1 MATDA
6 IIPVG
11 GSSARPIFKTQGSII
26 AARDSR
32 YRHPAN
38 AIAELVDNAIDANA
52 RRVELLVQEHEVQLT
67 TRKGYR
73 IQEIA
78 VIDNGTGMDAETLA
92 EALCF
97 GGRTVGPGIR
107 KIGKYGFGLPTSS
120 VSQCKRVDVWSWQQ
134 GVKAAEHAYLDT
146 EEIQEGTQLE
156 VTTDQQPPPEAWI
169 SRTKS
174 SSDTGTLVIWSK
186 IDRITMRAETIFR
199 HLEEEIGRI
208 YRHYIDG
215 GELRIRMAA
224 FRGGNGDPR
233 EDAEVRPN
241 DPLYLMAPSNTPE
254 KWGNEPMFT
263 LHHEETKQLV
273 VDENGRTETVD
284 IRYSIAKLDALGTL
298 GSLPGNTN
306 YGAHARRNMGVS
318 VVRENREVVLD
329 DSMLNTEAG
338 GTGLPQ
344 NRWWGCEVKFGAG
357 CDDLFGIDHNKQMT
371 SHFSRALKELS
382 ESSLSDTEA
391 RDEID
396 ANESDIYDI
405 AEHVRRTVRSMMR
418 DIGVRF
424 SQRPAT
430 GDGNQD
436 TQTPVT
442 LEQKAESLATEAT
455 VEGLANQETEKT
467 ETDKTF
473 ENTTDEEKIS
483 AIAEHL
489 TQVGYPAEQAQLEAE
504 ATVKSGYRYKL
515 ANASLNAFTVFN
527 VSNAEGVLVV
537 QLNINHPIYQFLEAL
552 RQAANA
558 NEDIDGGEERA
569 AIGLLI
575 MVLALAR
582 MDDESQGE
590 ERLRFQDT
598 CYKWGRVMAK
608 IIDEGTINVDV

>member
-1 MATDA
+1 MATDMNTNGDR
-6 IIPVG
+6 PSG
-11 GSSARPIFKTQGSII
+11 RPIFKTQGSII

-52 RRVELLVQEHEVQLT
+52 RRVELIIREHEVQLT

-73 IQEIA
+73 IHELA

-92 EALCF
+92 DALCF
-97 GGRTVGPGIR
+97 GGRTVGPGVR
-107 KIGKYGFGLPTSS
+107 KIGKYGYGLPTSS

-134 GVKAAEHAYLDT
+134 GIENAQHAHLDT
-146 EEIQEGTQLE
+146 EEIQSGMQSE
-156 VTTDQQPPPEAWI
+156 VITNHEPPPEEWI
-169 SRTKS
+169 SLAKNVNP
-174 SSDTGTLVIWSK
+174 TGTLVRWSK
-186 IDRITMRAETIFR
+186 IDRITMRAETVFR

-208 YRHYIDG
+208 YRHYISSN
-215 GELRIRMAA
+215 ELRIRMAA
-224 FRGGNGDPR
+224 FREANHEPR
-233 EDAEVRPN
+233 EDTEVRPN
-241 DPLYLMAPSNTPE
+241 DPLYLMAPSSTPG
-254 KWGNEPMFT
+254 KWGEEPMFT
-263 LHHEETKQLV
+263 LYHEETKQFT
-273 VDENGRTETVD
+273 EKGKTETVD
-284 IRYSIAKLDALGTL
+284 IRYSIAKLDALGIL

-306 YGAHARRNMGVS
+306 YGVHTRRNMGVS

-338 GTGLPQ
+338 GHGLPQ
-344 NRWWGCEVKFGAG
+344 NRWWGCEVKFGSG

-371 SHFSRALKELS
+371 SNFSRALKELG
-382 ESSLSDTEA
+382 ESNLSDTEA

-396 ANESDIYDI
+396 ANESGIYDV
-405 AEHVRRTVRSMMR
+405 AEHVRRTVRSMIR
-418 DIGVRF
+418 DIGKRF

-430 GDGNQD
+430 SNGGQG

-442 LEQKAESLATEAT
+442 LEQKAESLATDAT
-455 VEGLANQETEKT
+455 AEGLANQETEKT
-467 ETDKTF
+467 KTEITF
-473 ENTTDEEKIS
+473 EQTTAEEKIS
-483 AIAEHL
+483 EIADQL

-515 ANASLNAFTVFN
+515 VNASLNAFTVFN
-527 VSNAEGVLVV
+527 VSNASGVLVV
-537 QLNINHPIYQFLEAL
+537 QLNINHPIHRFLETL

-558 NEDIDGGEERA
+558 NEDVDSDEERA

-590 ERLRFQDT
+590 ERVRFQDT

-608 IIDEGTINVDV
+608 IIDEGTINVDG

>member
-1 MATDA
+1 MATDMNTSE
-6 IIPVG
+6 G
-11 GSSARPIFKTQGSII
+11 GPSVRPIFKTQGSII

-32 YRHPAN
+32 YPHPAN

-52 RRVELLVQEHEVQLT
+52 RRVELLVKEHEVQLT
-67 TRKGYR
+67 SRRGFR
-73 IQEIA
+73 IHELA
-78 VIDNGTGMDAETLA
+78 VMDNGTGMNAETLA

-97 GGRTVGPGIR
+97 GGRTVGPGVR

-134 GVKAAEHAYLDT
+134 GIEAAEHAYLDT
-146 EEIQEGTQLE
+146 DEIQEGTQLE
-156 VTTDQQPPPEAWI
+156 VNTDKQPPPEEWI
-169 SRTKS
+169 NRTKS
-174 SSDTGTLVIWSK
+174 VGKTGTLVVWSK

-208 YRHYIDG
+208 YRHYIHT

-224 FRGGNGDPR
+224 FREGSDAPR

-241 DPLYLMAPSNTPE
+241 DPLYLMAPSNTPG
-254 KWGNEPMFT
+254 KWDNEPMFT
-263 LHHEETKQLV
+263 LYHEETKQFPLK
-273 VDENGRTETVD
+273 GKTETVD
-284 IRYSIAKLDALGTL
+284 IRYSIAKLDALGTY
-298 GSLPGNTN
+298 GSYPGNTN
-306 YGAHARRNMGVS
+306 YGRHARRNMGIS
-318 VVRENREVVLD
+318 VIRENREVVLD
-329 DSMLNTEAG
+329 DRMLNTEAG
-338 GTGLPQ
+338 GNAPAL

-382 ESSLSDTEA
+382 ESGLSDTDA

-396 ANESDIYDI
+396 ANESDIYDV

-418 DIGVRF
+418 DIGIRF

>member
-1 MATDA
+1 MAADMSTHDDN
-6 IIPVG
+6 P
-11 GSSARPIFKTQGSII
+11 SSRPIFKTQGSIV

-32 YRHPAN
+32 YRHSSN
-38 AIAELVDNAIDANA
+38 AIAELVDNAIDATA
-52 RRVELLVQEHEVQLT
+52 RRVELIVREHEVQLT

-73 IQEIA
+73 IHELA

-97 GGRTVGPGIR
+97 GGRTVGPGVR

-134 GVKAAEHAYLDT
+134 GIEVAQHAYLDT
-146 EEIQEGTQLE
+146 DEIQEGPQLE
-156 VTTDQQPPPEAWI
+156 VTTDQQPPPGVWI
-169 SRTKS
+169 SRSKIVRP
-174 SSDTGTLVIWSK
+174 TGTLVRWSK
-186 IDRITMRAETIFR
+186 IDRITMREETIFR
-199 HLEEEIGRI
+199 HVQEEIGRI
-208 YRHYIDG
+208 YRHHISSGD
-215 GELRIRMAA
+215 LRIRMAA
-224 FRGGNGDPR
+224 FRDENDEPR
-233 EDAEVRPN
+233 EDTEVSPN
-241 DPLYLMAPSNTPE
+241 DPLYLMAPSSTPG
-254 KWGNEPMFT
+254 KWGEEPMFT
-263 LHHEETKQLV
+263 LYHEETKQFTV
-273 VDENGRTETVD
+273 NGRTETVD
-284 IRYSIAKLDALGTL
+284 IRYSIAKLDALGIL
-298 GSLPGNTN
+298 GSYPGNTN

-329 DSMLNTEAG
+329 DNLLNTEAG
-338 GTGLPQ
+338 GHGLPQ
-344 NRWWGCEVKFGAG
+344 NRWWGCEVKFGSG

-371 SHFSRALKELS
+371 SNFSRALKELG

-396 ANESDIYDI
+396 ANESDIYDV

-418 DIGVRF
+418 DIGIRF

-430 GDGNQD
+430 SNGSQD

-455 VEGLANQETEKT
+455 VEGLANQETGKT
-467 ETDKTF
+467 ETDITF
-473 ENTTDEEKIS
+473 EQTTADEKIS
-483 AIAEHL
+483 EIAEQL
-489 TQVGYPAEQAQLEAE
+489 TLVGYPAEQAWLEAE

-515 ANASLNAFTVFN
+515 VNASLNAFTVFN
-527 VSNAEGVLVV
+527 VSNASGVLVV
-537 QLNINHPIYQFLEAL
+537 QLNINHPIYRFLEAL
-552 RQAANA
+552 KQSANA
-558 NEDIDGGEERA
+558 NEDVDGDEERA

-575 MVLALAR
+575 MILALAR

-608 IIDEGTINVDV
+608 IIDEGTINVDG